1 MNRNKV
7 SRPNQ
12 ELCFTQGGRP
22 VECVRE
28 LLNGTYLHV
37 ERSTSKVTPFP
48 MSLAPMCS
56 ASDLDIALELE
67 QSGVWCMV
75 YGGGVV
81 YACSTLVWSLQLG
94 LAMTL

>member
-12 ELCFTQGGRP
+12 ELCFTGGGP

-56 ASDLDIALELE
+56 ASDLDIALGLE
-67 QSGVWCMV
+67 QS
-75 YGGGVV
+75 V
-81 YACSTLVWSLQLG
+81 YACLCSLGWL
-94 LAMTL
+94 